1 MTRQTKIELLIRR
14 EDAQGFELREVP
26 SALAYLRY
34 RPQRVAPDSYEL
46 AQLPTGVDHRISWV
60 LKNRNTERYLLL
72 SDPERFLWEQMDG
85 RTSLQEI
92 ATAYV
97 LRYGAF
103 DFDLIP
109 ALIAKLRRA
118 ELLTLRPTS
127 RLREALA
134 RHSGNPAVH
143 IVEAALKQLERLTV
157 RSRNVDALFNRL
169 HRWGGFLLFSPSI
182 LVAGLA
188 FVGLGI
194 VGSLRLWPQAASITA
209 SLSYHPILTLLS
221 LKLLLFATMAV
232 HQLLHALACVRYGRR
247 VREFGF
253 AVLYGFVPTFYADV
267 TDIFMASRRARI
279 VTALAGPLLHLY
291 LGGVALWAASWMQPG
306 YLQSF
311 VAVSGFIQW
320 QALLVSL
327 YPFCFLEMDGYH
339 ILVDLLGL
347 PTLNSDAWRFVRHE
361 LKSRVTGWIRLDRRE
376 TIWVGYFFLSLFS
389 ILGFAV
395 FNLWGLVRAGS
406 HP

>member
-1 MTRQTKIELLIRR
+1 
-14 EDAQGFELREVP
+14 
-26 SALAYLRY
+26 
-34 RPQRVAPDSYEL
+34 
-46 AQLPTGVDHRISWV
+46 
-60 LKNRNTERYLLL
+60 
-72 SDPERFLWEQMDG
+72 MDG
-85 RTSLQEI
+85 RTSLQEM

-109 ALIAKLRRA
+109 TLIAKLRRA
-118 ELLTLRPTS
+118 DLLTLRPTS
-127 RLREALA
+127 RLRETLA

-143 IVEAALKQLERLTV
+143 IVEATLKQLERLTV
-157 RSRNVDALFNRL
+157 RSRNVDTLIRRL
-169 HRWGGFLLFSPSI
+169 YRWGGFLLFSPPI
-182 LVAGLA
+182 LVLGLA
-188 FVGLGI
+188 LAVLGV

-209 SLSYHPILTLLS
+209 PLTHHPILALLS

-253 AVLYGFVPTFYADV
+253 TVLYGFVPTFYADV

-291 LGGVALWAASWMQPG
+291 LGGLALWVASWMPPG

-311 VAVSGFIQW
+311 VAASGFVQW
-320 QALLVSL
+320 QAFLVSL

-347 PTLNSDAWRFVRHE
+347 PTLNSDAWHFIRHD
-361 LKSRVTGWIRLDRRE
+361 LRQRLAGGIGLDRRE
-376 TIWVGYFFLSLFS
+376 AIWVGYFVLSLFS
-389 ILGFAV
+389 ILGFA
-395 FNLWGLVRAGS
+395 FFHLWGVVVQVRS
-406 HP
+406 RP